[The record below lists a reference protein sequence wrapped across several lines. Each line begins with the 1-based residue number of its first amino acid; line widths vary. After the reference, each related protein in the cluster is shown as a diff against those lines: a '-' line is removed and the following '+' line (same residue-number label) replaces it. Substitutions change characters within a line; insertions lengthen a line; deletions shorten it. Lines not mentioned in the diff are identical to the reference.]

1 MSSTNNSKALSSIR
15 LFRTTPHPC
24 SYKSGL
30 AASTVFVDPDLVI
43 DKNLNSKLSE
53 LGYRRS
59 GGHLYR
65 PDCETCSACQ
75 SCRIPV
81 MQFAARRR
89 HRKTWNYN
97 QDLKVE
103 ICTDLAGDAEFALY
117 QRYIDSR
124 HDDGDMYP
132 ASAEQFEAFIKTK
145 TVDTRFL
152 KFYLEDQ
159 LLAVSVT
166 DVLEQG
172 LSAVYTFFEPS
183 QAKRSLGSY
192 AILWQVELAKK
203 MQLEYLFLGYWVK
216 GCQKMEY
223 KSSYRPLQLLV
234 DGQWVL
240 AK

>member
-1 MSSTNNSKALSSIR
+1 MR

-24 SYKSGL
+24 SYKSGQ
-30 AASTVFVDPDLVI
+30 AASTIFVDPDLVI
-43 DKNLNSKLSE
+43 DKYLNTKLSD

-59 GGHLYR
+59 GAHLYR
-65 PDCETCSACQ
+65 PDCAACSACI

-81 MQFAARRR
+81 LDFQSRRR
-89 HRKTWNYN
+89 HRKTWNSN
-97 QDLKVE
+97 SDLSVE
-103 ICTDLAGDAEFALY
+103 ICNELAGDEEFALY

-152 KFYLEDQ
+152 KFYQDGCLV
-159 LLAVSVT
+159 AVSVT
-166 DVLEQG
+166 DVLEHG

-183 QAKRSLGSY
+183 MYKRSLGSY
-192 AILWQVELAKK
+192 AILYQIELAKE
-203 MQLEYLFLGYWVK
+203 MQLDYLFLGYWVK

-223 KSSYRPLQLLV
+223 KSSYRPLQLLI

-240 AK
+240 VK